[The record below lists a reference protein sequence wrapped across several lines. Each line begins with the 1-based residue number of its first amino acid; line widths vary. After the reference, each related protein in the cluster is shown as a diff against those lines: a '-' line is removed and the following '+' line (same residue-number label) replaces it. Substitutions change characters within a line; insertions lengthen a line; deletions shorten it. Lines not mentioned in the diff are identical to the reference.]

1 MTTGITTIYQQ
12 LSDHFGPQH
21 WWPGDTPLE
30 IMVGAVLTQNTNWE
44 NVEKA
49 IANLKAAN
57 LLDLHRLAEIPTGTL
72 AELIRPS
79 GYYNLK
85 AVRLHNLIRTIT
97 AEHDSLE
104 GFFAADRYALREQL
118 LAVKGIGPETADSI
132 LLYGAGKATFVI
144 DAYTHRLL
152 WRHGLIGEET
162 DYYEM
167 QELFLSALPEDVALF
182 NEYHALIV
190 RVGKEFCR
198 KSKPRCRE
206 CPLRELLPENA
217 ASNTDQH
224 LDFSGQI

>member
-1 MTTGITTIYQQ
+1 MPSQFEEIHQR
-12 LSDHFGPQH
+12 LFARFGPQH
-21 WWPGDTPLE
+21 WWPGDSPLE

-49 IANLKAAN
+49 IANLKAAD
-57 LLDLHRLAEIPTGTL
+57 LLDLRRLAELPTGML

-85 AVRLHNLIRTIT
+85 AVRLHNLLRAIT

-104 GFFAADRYALREQL
+104 SFFAADRDALRETL

-132 LLYGAGKATFVI
+132 LLYAAGKATFVI

-152 WRHGLIGEET
+152 LRHGIIWEET
-162 DYYEM
+162 DYHDM
-167 QELFLSALPEDVALF
+167 QELFLDNLPEDIALF

-198 KSKPRCRE
+198 KTKPRCAE
-206 CPLRELLPENA
+206 CPLGELLPG
-217 ASNTDQH
+217 SSR
-224 LDFSGQI
+224 L

>member
-1 MTTGITTIYQQ
+1 MPQPLEEIYQC
-12 LSDHFGPQH
+12 LLEHFGPQH
-21 WWPGDTPLE
+21 WWPGETPLE

-49 IANLKAAN
+49 IANLKAAD
-57 LLDLHRLAEIPTGTL
+57 LLDLQRLAATPTAIL

-85 AVRLHNLIRTIT
+85 AVRLHNLLRTIT
-97 AEHDSLE
+97 AEHGSLDS
-104 GFFAADRYALREQL
+104 FFAANLATLREQL

-132 LLYGAGKATFVI
+132 LLYAGGFPTFVI

-152 WRHGLIGEET
+152 LRHGLVWEDT

-167 QELFLSALPEDVALF
+167 QELFLASLPEDVALF

-190 RVGKEFCR
+190 KVGKEFCR
-198 KSKPRCRE
+198 KSKPRCAE
-206 CPLRELLPENA
+206 CPLREMLPG
-217 ASNTDQH
+217 S
-224 LDFSGQI
+224 SGAD

>member
-1 MTTGITTIYQQ
+1 MNERIDRIYQR
-12 LSDHFGPQH
+12 LYRHFGPQH

-49 IANLKAAN
+49 IANLRAAD
-57 LLDLHRLAEIPTGTL
+57 LLDLHRLAEIPTGML

-85 AVRLHNLIRTIT
+85 AVRLHNLLHAIVN
-97 AEHDSLE
+97 EHGNLE
-104 GFFAADRYALREQL
+104 SFFAGDLPTVRGRL
-118 LAVKGIGPETADSI
+118 LAIKGIGPETADSI
-132 LLYGAGKATFVI
+132 LLYAAGKPTFVI

-152 WRHGLIGEET
+152 LRHNLIWEET
-162 DYYEM
+162 DYHEM
-167 QELFLSALPEDVALF
+167 QELFLNALPEDVSLY

-198 KSKPRCRE
+198 KSKPRCGE
-206 CPLRELLPENA
+206 CPLGEMLPESPNP
-217 ASNTDQH
+217 
-224 LDFSGQI
+224 